1 LKEVEWW
8 LSRRGMV
15 EAYIEV
21 CLAIVV
27 LSSTTLVAISIVL
40 SHVLLGG

>member
-1 LKEVEWW
+1 
-8 LSRRGMV
+8 MV

-21 CLAIVV
+21 CVALFM
-27 LSSTTLVAISIVL
+27 LSSTTFLALSIVL

>member
-1 LKEVEWW
+1 
-8 LSRRGMV
+8 MV

-21 CLAIVV
+21 CVALLMLASMTIIG
-27 LSSTTLVAISIVL
+27 LSIVL

>member
-1 LKEVEWW
+1 
-8 LSRRGMV
+8 MV

-21 CLAIVV
+21 CIALLM
-27 LSSTTLVAISIVL
+27 LSSMTLLALSIVL

>member
-1 LKEVEWW
+1 M
-8 LSRRGMV
+8 SRRGMV

-21 CLAIVV
+21 CIALLMLTSMTLLA
-27 LSSTTLVAISIVL
+27 LSIVL